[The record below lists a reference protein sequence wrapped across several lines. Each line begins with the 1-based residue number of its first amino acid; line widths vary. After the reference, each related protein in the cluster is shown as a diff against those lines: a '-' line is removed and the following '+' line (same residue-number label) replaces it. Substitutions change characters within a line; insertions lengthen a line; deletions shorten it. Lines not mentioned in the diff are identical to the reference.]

1 MRYFY
6 IPEEF
11 FKLIADKGKLYSR
24 VWFYWLSEF
33 VDEIFEP
40 DFLEKQ
46 EKLYT
51 SKVSEISEIYHF
63 GVQLLQHNFKIIEEK
78 EKKKKEVVRMTK
90 KEKETAEYII
100 EYLNQKA
107 ETTFSNKGSNI
118 ELVVSRMKEGFT
130 MSDFKC
136 VIDNKTKDWKGTDW
150 EKYLRPITLF
160 SKSKFENY
168 LNGKVNDKSN
178 SNSNFKKFAE
188 SVAKAKQFIG
198 THPE

>member
-11 FKLIADKGKLYSR
+11 FKLIAEKGKLYSR

-51 SKVSEISEIYHF
+51 SKVGEISEIYHF

-90 KEKETAEYII
+90 KERETAEAVI

-118 ELVVSRMKEGFT
+118 ELVVGRMKEGFT

-136 VIDNKTKDWKGTDW
+136 VIDNKAKDWKGTDW

-198 THPE
+198 AHPE

>member
-1 MRYFY
+1 VRYFY

-11 FKLIADKGKLYSR
+11 FKLIAEKGKLYSR

-51 SKVSEISEIYHF
+51 SKVGEISEIYHF

-78 EKKKKEVVRMTK
+78 E
-90 KEKETAEYII
+90 TAEAVI

-118 ELVVSRMKEGFT
+118 ELVVGRMKEGFT

-136 VIDNKTKDWKGTDW
+136 VIDNKAKDWKGTDW

-198 THPE
+198 AHPE